1 MKILKN
7 RKFVLNLLLVVLAIV
22 PFFILIGSLMKM
34 EHVDNFYINFYQF
47 LEKDTTFAAN
57 FVYLLIIFINFAL
70 LLVVFILYF
79 KKDIKPII
87 TLVLL
92 AIAAGCNVG
101 IICFSFFLG
110 EINSIQQFV
119 TIVPMMIVM
128 VNFVS
133 LLFIGIRLFIELKKE
148 K

>member
-57 FVYLLIIFINFAL
+57 FVYLLIIVINFAL

-110 EINSIQQFV
+110 EINGIQQFV